1 MLVEIEELKKDV
13 ETTPIE
19 TIESVVSSVNTRG
32 FFISWKSFKDE
43 LRTAELKR
51 FVYSQKPLYF
61 VTEHNENEDVAGS
74 EFSNLE
80 IMDKEVL
87 DLLSSLYENQKQKTY
102 QVCMYKIYDQFGAW
116 QKNKWYSK
124 CDNFLKYIEAEDFDV
139 RILLSLLMASL
150 PMKKNLNYRR
160 EFYDSVLQRARL
172 VYSSAEI
179 DSIFVGLD

>member
-1 MLVEIEELKKDV
+1 MFVEIEELRKDV
-13 ETTPIE
+13 ETTPVE
-19 TIESVVSSVNTRG
+19 TIESIVSSVNTRG
-32 FFISWKSFKDE
+32 FFISGKSFKDE

-51 FVYSQKPLYF
+51 LVYSQKPFYF
-61 VTEHNENEDVAGS
+61 VTANTEVVEERES
-74 EFSNLE
+74 SNSE

-102 QVCMYKIYDQFGAW
+102 QVCMYKIYDKFGVW

-124 CDNFLKYIEAEDFDV
+124 CDSFLKYIDAEDFDV

-150 PMKKNLNYRR
+150 PMKRNLNYRR

-179 DSIFVGLD
+179 NSIFVGLD

>member
-19 TIESVVSSVNTRG
+19 TIESIVSSVNTRG
-32 FFISWKSFKDE
+32 FFLSGKSIKDE

-51 FVYSQKPLYF
+51 SVYSQKPFYF
-61 VTEHNENEDVAGS
+61 ISEHTEDVAES
-74 EFSNLE
+74 ESSNSD
-80 IMDKEVL
+80 IMDKEVR

-124 CDNFLKYIEAEDFDV
+124 CDSFLKYIDAEDFDV
-139 RILLSLLMASL
+139 KILLSLLMASL

-160 EFYDSVLQRARL
+160 DFYDSVLQRARL
-172 VYSSAEI
+172 VYSSTEI

>member
-19 TIESVVSSVNTRG
+19 TIESIVSSVNTRG
-32 FFISWKSFKDE
+32 FFISRKSFKDE

-51 FVYSQKPLYF
+51 FEYSQKPLYF
-61 VTEHNENEDVAGS
+61 VTEHYEEVAGNDS
-74 EFSNLE
+74 SNSE
-80 IMDKEVL
+80 IMDKEIL
-87 DLLSSLYENQKQKTY
+87 DLLSSLYDNQKQKTY